1 MPSQFF
7 GLTIAGSGI
16 NAYQTSI
23 NTTAN
28 NIANVQTDGYSRQ
41 VTNMEANNPMRVYA
55 RYGSAGTGVVTTSIK
70 QVRNEYY
77 DAKYWENQ
85 NSVGFYDTKLYY
97 MTQVED
103 YFTDDDMT
111 TGFVSLL
118 NEYQS
123 NLDNVKDAD
132 GSETSRQAFISSAQ
146 TLSTFFHNVNQE
158 LSSLQSSINDQ
169 IKTTVENINS
179 IAEKMALLTKQIN
192 VIEVQGGYANELRD
206 QRNLLADELNQLIPV
221 QIQEAPVKNT
231 NDEEVYLG
239 GTTYRVKFM
248 GINLVDSYE
257 YRTIECVSRDL
268 PKNQSDTNGLYDL
281 RWKDTGVSINA
292 AGEGMSGTL
301 RALFDMRDGNN
312 NTNFTGYLTEAVKG
326 EDGHTQAVFAA
337 GDFNHEMTSVFNMN
351 MPQHGY
357 LTINNIDYEYDGFS
371 YDTEIVEK
379 PQADGSIVYEE
390 VVTGYRFRMVDASKD
405 TLDKGIGKYSHI
417 GETIDNMGVPY
428 YMNQMNS
435 FLRSFSQKF
444 NTIQESGVDM
454 DGNQM
459 GAFFVANSK
468 TDGVEYDFKAY
479 ADSLADYLDPAT
491 PPKTYTYSIGGGD
504 STYYNLT
511 AENFDVAYD
520 STHNPRRFATAT
532 SIIDGVEKG
541 DLVDRM
547 KGLYGDVE
555 IYRGCKAKDFL
566 QCMYDDVAVD
576 KEETRTFLDNHTS
589 IRNSIQTQ
597 RDSVSGVDQD
607 EEALSLIKF
616 QNAYNLNSKVIQVLT
631 EIYDRLIL
639 ETGV

>member
-77 DAKYWENQ
+77 DTKYWENQ
-85 NSVGFYDTKLYY
+85 NSLGFYDNKLYY
-97 MTQVED
+97 MTQIED

-146 TLSTFFHNVNQE
+146 SLGTFFHNVNQQ

-169 IKTTVENINS
+169 IKTTVESINS

-192 VIEVQGGYANELRD
+192 VIEIQGGYANELRD
-206 QRNLLADELNQLIPV
+206 QRNLLADQLNEIIPV
-221 QIQEAPVKNT
+221 EIQEAPIKNT
-231 NDEEVYLG
+231 NDEEIYLG
-239 GTTYRVKFM
+239 GTSYRVKFM
-248 GINLVDSYE
+248 GINLVDSYD
-257 YRTIECVSRDL
+257 YRTIECVAREY

-281 RWKDTGVSINA
+281 RWKDTGVTINA
-292 AGEGMSGTL
+292 AGEGMSGSL

-326 EDGHTQAVFAA
+326 TDGHAEAVFAA
-337 GDFNHEMTSVFNMN
+337 GDFNHEMTSVYNMN

-357 LTINNIDYEYDGFS
+357 ITINNVDYEYDGFS

-379 PQADGSIVYEE
+379 PQADGSVVYEE
-390 VVTGYRFRMVDASKD
+390 VVTGYRFHMVDATKE

-435 FLRSFSQKF
+435 FLRSFTQKF

-468 TDGVEYDFKAY
+468 VDGVEYDFNAY
-479 ADSLADYLDPAT
+479 STALKDYLDNGT
-491 PPKTYTYSIGGGD
+491 VSHSYTIGGGD

-511 AENFDVAYD
+511 AENFDIAYD
-520 STHNPRRFATAT
+520 SAHNPRRFATAT

-547 KGLYGDVE
+547 KRLYGDVE

-576 KEETRTFLDNHTS
+576 KEETKTFLDNYTS
-589 IRNSIQTQ
+589 IRGSIQTQ